1 MRYSILG
8 FNQEKVLKLR
18 KTITKDIRG
27 EIKQIELRL
36 DVTDLLIINHLA
48 DFPNRK
54 KVTKIILDDKIFFWV
69 SYNTIIEE
77 LPIIDIKKQ
86 ALSDRLAKMVELGIL
101 ERRIQ
106 TCGSS
111 ANMTFFRISEA
122 YETLKY
128 KEGYSS
134 QIQEVS
140 YPTTTPCNSQTQDVN
155 NIVDDNIVDI
165 EKEDTKVSK
174 KEQLDYESILS
185 AWNKIA
191 CDVESVSK
199 VKSLTDSRKKQIK
212 TLISKCKTSVDEIIK
227 LINTIPYADD
237 WVLGKGD
244 KGWAI
249 NFDFLM
255 KNTSNWYVR
264 ALEGEMHRKNRY
276 EFDKIMNGE
285 CLSLHTENSDT
296 PKFQF

>member
-1 MRYSILG
+1 MGNFNNELKNWQQIPKLLINDNSLSDRARFVYCFMACKADDWDFFMQPLAKDLGYS
-8 FNQEKVLKLR
+8 VDTLR
-18 KTITKDIRG
+18 KYINELIESGWLSKGEQTRNSDNTWGATKYTLHAQKVQRVSDTEIFRHG
-27 EIKQIELRL
+27 ENTTQ
-36 DVTDLLIINHLA
+36 
-48 DFPNRK
+48 
-54 KVTKIILDDKIFFWV
+54 
-69 SYNTIIEE
+69 YNTD
-77 LPIIDIKKQ
+77 IDIK
-86 ALSDRLAKMVELGIL
+86 
-101 ERRIQ
+101 
-106 TCGSS
+106 
-111 ANMTFFRISEA
+111 
-122 YETLKY
+122 
-128 KEGYSS
+128 
-134 QIQEVS
+134 S
-140 YPTTTPCNSQTQDVN
+140 YTDK
-155 NIVDDNIVDI
+155 
-165 EKEDTKVSK
+165 KEDTNVSK
-174 KEQLDYESILS
+174 KEQLDYESILL

-285 CLSLHTENSDT
+285 CLSLHTENRDT
-296 PKFQF
+296 PKLQF